1 MLLILACLLAGTE
14 VPSPQQLEL
23 EQLGIAMEPAD
34 RSEYILGA
42 GDVLVVVIEGGTS
55 MSSLTA
61 GLMPQSICTVGS
73 DGCVSVS
80 GIGQL
85 EVAGLSIDEAAAT
98 LEALSRRF
106 FPGSPAHLSLLQ
118 PRLVRV
124 RAAGMVERP
133 GTYTMYALQRVSDLV
148 DLCGG
153 LTSFA
158 SHTGWMYSGGDSARV
173 DLMLDPATH
182 APAADPLVA
191 EGATVVFD
199 ACTYPVFVVRPPE
212 TTDRTLPPIA
222 AMYAWDVPRPVPL
235 EYFLETTGGSGG
247 NIDLSRSELRRGGE
261 SHPLW
266 TAGGL
271 AELEVQAG
279 DTLLFTGVEN
289 SVHVGGAV
297 NYPASI
303 AWRSSFTLLDY
314 IALAGGLTVG
324 GDIDRV
330 TLSRQGTPLADG
342 EDAWGMKPQPGDV
355 IEVPYTWL
363 HRNAEAI
370 SLFSAIVSLAALV
383 SSLTR

>member
-1 MLLILACLLAGTE
+1 MILACLLAGTE

-23 EQLGIAMEPAD
+23 EQLGIALEPAD
-34 RSEYILGA
+34 RSEYVLGA
-42 GDVLVVVIEGGTS
+42 GDMLVVVVEGGTS
-55 MSSLTA
+55 MSSLSA
-61 GLMPQSICTVGS
+61 GLMPQSVCMVGS

-80 GIGQL
+80 GVGQL
-85 EVAGLSIDEAAAT
+85 EVAGLTIDEAAAM

-106 FPGSPAHLSLLQ
+106 FPGSPARLSLLQ

-124 RAAGMVERP
+124 RAAGMVEQP

-158 SHTGWMYSGGDSARV
+158 SHTGWMYSGSDSARV
-173 DLMLDPATH
+173 NLMLDPETH
-182 APAADPLVA
+182 APSADPLVL
-191 EGATVVFD
+191 EGATVIFD
-199 ACTYPVFVVRPPE
+199 ACTSPVFVLRPPE
-212 TTDRTLPPIA
+212 TTDRTLPPIPS
-222 AMYAWDVPRPVPL
+222 MHAWDIPSPIPL
-235 EYFLETTGGSGG
+235 SDFLETIGGSGG
-247 NIDLSRSELRRGGE
+247 NIDLSRSELRRSGE
-261 SHPLW
+261 VYPLW
-266 TAGGL
+266 TVGGL
-271 AELEVQAG
+271 AKLEVQSG
-279 DTLLFTGVEN
+279 DTLLFTGVED

-297 NYPASI
+297 NYPKSI

-314 IALAGGLTVG
+314 VALAGGLTVG
-324 GDIDRV
+324 GDLDRV
-330 TLSRQGTPLADG
+330 SLSRQGTLLAEG
-342 EDAWGMKPQPGDV
+342 EDAWGMKPEPGDV